1 MIIDKTRFI
10 LLSLITTI
18 LLGCSD
24 DEERSYNLASTP
36 QDSLSTD
43 AVNKSSHDPAIR
55 IYNRHCVACH
65 RTGVGGAPKLGD
77 DATWKLRL
85 GQGIETVYYNTIN
98 GIRGMPPMGTC
109 RSCSEDDIR
118 SVVDYMIETDT

>member
-1 MIIDKTRFI
+1 M
-10 LLSLITTI
+10 TTI

-24 DEERSYNLASTP
+24 DEELSSNLASTHNE
-36 QDSLSTD
+36 SLSTAD
-43 AVNKSSHDPAIR
+43 ALNKSSHDPAIR

-77 DATWKLRL
+77 DATWELRL

-118 SVVDYMIETDT
+118 SVVDYMIETNT